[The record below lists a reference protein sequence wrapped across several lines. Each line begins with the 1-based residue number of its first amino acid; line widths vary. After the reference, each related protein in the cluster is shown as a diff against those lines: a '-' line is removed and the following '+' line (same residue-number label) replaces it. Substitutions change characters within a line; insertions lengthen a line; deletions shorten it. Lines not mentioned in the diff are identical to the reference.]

1 MTILNCDCGY
11 EIFIMDEEQ
20 ADAWQCDQCGKWY
33 DFFGCEVK
41 PPQHTRNHGR
51 ALSDHDFK

>member
-1 MTILNCDCGY
+1 MTIINCVCGY

-41 PPQHTRNHGR
+41 APQHTWNHR
-51 ALSDHDFK
+51 RVSSDMDSK